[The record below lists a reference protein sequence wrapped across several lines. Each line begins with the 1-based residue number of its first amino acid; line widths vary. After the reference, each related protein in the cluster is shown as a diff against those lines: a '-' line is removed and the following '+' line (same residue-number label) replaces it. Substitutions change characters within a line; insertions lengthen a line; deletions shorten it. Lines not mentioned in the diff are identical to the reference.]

1 VWLSGAEKSYMEDEP
16 GAIQESLRALTQ
28 FFVNDGT
35 LGDTLLRVSQM
46 ACEITPAKYAGITM
60 MVEGSP
66 RTAVFTHPDAPEI
79 DKAQYRSGEGPC
91 MYAFRDQQ
99 IYRIDSTLEDDRWPE
114 FAQLA
119 AEHGIRSTLS
129 VPLAAR
135 NHKLG
140 ALNMYAET
148 VGAFTEAHERSVRLF
163 ADQASIALA
172 NAQVYWDARQL
183 SENLSQAIES
193 RETIS
198 QAVGILIAVGGR
210 SPDEAFQILV
220 SASQRENRKVRDI
233 AQEIVTRTIERGT
246 EGAGANHRYG

>member
-1 VWLSGAEKSYMEDEP
+1 MEDEQE
-16 GAIQESLRALTQ
+16 AIEESLRALTQ

-46 ACEITPAKYAGITM
+46 ACEFTPAKYAGITM

-66 RTAVFTHPDAPEI
+66 RTAVFTHTEAPEI
-79 DKAQYRSGEGPC
+79 DEAQYRTGEGPC
-91 MYAFRDQQ
+91 MYAFRDQT
-99 IYRIDSTLEDDRWPE
+99 IYRIDSTLEDVRWPE
-114 FAQLA
+114 FAKLA
-119 AEHGIRSTLS
+119 AAYGIHSTLS

-135 NHKLG
+135 GQNLG
-140 ALNMYAET
+140 ALNLYSEAT
-148 VGAFTEAHERSVRLF
+148 NAFTPAHEQSTRLF

-183 SENLSQAIES
+183 SENLSQAIQS

-210 SPDEAFQILV
+210 KPEDAFQILV
-220 SASQRENRKVRDI
+220 NASQRENRKVREI
-233 AQEIVTRTIERGT
+233 AQDIVNRTIQRRT
-246 EGAGANHRYG
+246 DGAL

>member
-1 VWLSGAEKSYMEDEP
+1 MQDEQ

-60 MVEGSP
+60 MVEGSA
-66 RTAVFTHPDAPEI
+66 RTGVFTHTDAPEI
-79 DKAQYRSGEGPC
+79 DEAQYRHGEGPC
-91 MYAFRDQQ
+91 MYAFREQRS
-99 IYRIDSTLEDDRWPE
+99 YRIDSTLEDDRWPE
-114 FAQLA
+114 FAQMA
-119 AEHGIRSTLS
+119 ASHGINSTLS

-135 NHKLG
+135 GTNLG
-140 ALNMYAET
+140 ALNLYA
-148 VGAFTEAHERSVRLF
+148 VPVAAFTDAHERSIRVF

-172 NAQVYWDARQL
+172 NAQVYWDARHL

-198 QAVGILIAVGGR
+198 QAVGILIAIGGR

-233 AQEIVTRTIERGT
+233 AQEIVNRTIERGT
-246 EGAGANHRYG
+246 EGVGPAPRP